1 MHDYNTKYENKGVK
15 TFLFNTNSY
24 GIHDE
29 KFEKRKHK
37 AEHSFHEDDFK

>member
-1 MHDYNTKYENKGVK
+1 MHDYNTKNENKGVK

-24 GIHDE
+24 E

-37 AEHSFHEDDFK
+37 AENSFHEDDFK